1 MNNLGNKKTM
11 AENIQY
17 YLDLHHK
24 DRSDL
29 CRDLGFKYTTVSNWL
44 QGVKYPR
51 IDKIE
56 LMARYFGI
64 SKADLVEKR
73 SEGGQPK
80 DETAA
85 SSSSSPQLSKDDQA
99 LLHAFHNASE
109 EAKGMVCF
117 ALRTTWLKDID
128 QFVDKVAEGN
138 VTKATK
144 NKVKEAMAEGKSIVV
159 PSKPNKKLPQ
169 LPEGFTAVKARHHTK
184 VIPTLS
190 YHCKEIFRSI
200 ESEAYDDVDVT
211 KELETYRKTL
221 LDKRVAAFISDTI
234 NTIEERYGPIDMPRA
249 YSIIA
254 EEILSDDFVE
264 RYVDYGEQGAEKL
277 IKRIRNRFR

>member
-1 MNNLGNKKTM
+1 MNNLGNKETM

-85 SSSSSPQLSKDDQA
+85 SSSSSPPLSKDDQA
-99 LLHAFHNASE
+99 LLHAFHNASD
-109 EAKGMVCF
+109 EAKRMVHF
-117 ALRTTWLKDID
+117 ALRDSWPSDDEALEYVPGKGL
-128 QFVDKVAEGN
+128 A
-138 VTKATK
+138 KATK
-144 NKVKEAMAEGKSIVV
+144 KAASKALSEGKTVV
-159 PSKPNKKLPQ
+159 IPAKINNKP
-169 LPEGFTAVKARHHTK
+169 VKVPDGVKVTQTRHHLKLT
-184 VIPTLS
+184 PTLS
-190 YHCKEIFRSI
+190 YHCKAVFHNI
-200 ESEAYDDVDVT
+200 ESEAYDDEDI
-211 KELETYRKTL
+211 KKALETYRKTL
-221 LDKRVAAFISDTI
+221 LDKKVATFISDTMD
-234 NTIEERYGPIDMPRA
+234 TIEARYGTIDESRA
-249 YSIIA
+249 YTIIA
-254 EEILSDDFVE
+254 EEVMGDDFME
-264 RYVDYGEQGAEKL
+264 RYVAFGGAGVEKL
-277 IKRIRNRFR
+277 IRRIKNRFR